1 MKRVLVV
8 WMILRTRI
16 AQRRSLLVEIL
27 RYPQNDDAKCWSE
40 NIFSGTS
47 EIRGRRRLTNCF
59 GGHSWSWQRWS
70 DNNRAERR
78 AARNG
83 NSAAR
88 RFRLQHAWQIY
99 KPRRLLP
106 GPGEIRNQGQRA
118 SRGGSAGRRLRADVR
133 DQGPAAMKIP
143 RARYSSTIG
152 AEASALAR
160 AGVRVHPGV
169 RRSGI
174 AFECVLRHGR
184 GATRE

>member
-70 DNNRAERR
+70 ENNRAERR

-88 RFRLQHAWQIY
+88 RFRLQPGCQFY

-106 GPGEIRNQGQRA
+106 PL
-118 SRGGSAGRRLRADVR
+118 RRR
-133 DQGPAAMKIP
+133 
-143 RARYSSTIG
+143 RARRRVK
-152 AEASALAR
+152 LAR
-160 AGVRVHPGV
+160 TARACVSLRTTVAKICHGPRRDTKPESTSFPRWE
-169 RRSGI
+169 RRSPS
-174 AFECVLRHGR
+174 AR
-184 GATRE
+184 